1 MKVALYARVSTESQ
15 QARGTIGSQL
25 AVLRERVGAEG
36 ESEVVAEFCDD
47 GHSGARL
54 DRPGLDALRDA
65 AEAGLIERVWCLSAD
80 RLARVYAYQVIVLD
94 ELARHGVSVRFT
106 DTPPLDDD
114 PQARL
119 LTQVQGVIAEYER
132 AKIAERYRRGKLF
145 RSRAGEV
152 LAWRVPYGYRRQ
164 PRDAHGPA
172 RLVVFE
178 PEAAVVRRIFHDA
191 AVGGHS
197 LREIIRRLAAD
208 QIPPPTGHG
217 QLWRP
222 STLSNLLR
230 NEAYIGR
237 IYVNRTEAVPDPRP
251 GKRSRQ
257 VPRPREDWI
266 AIAVPAIID
275 EPTFEA
281 AHRAGRD
288 NSQWSPRRA
297 EPGQWLLRGLVKCGV
312 CRVGVN
318 CHKRRGRDGAWNR
331 YYHCRNHDPI
341 KAGGDDRRCP
351 ERNIRSDA
359 LDDFVFDQVRAAL
372 LRPDVLTA
380 GEQALAVRTP
390 SPDDELLAAELAR
403 LDRKIDATDAERRR
417 LIDAYQAGLLEL
429 PDLHRRA
436 ADIQQRRRDLEQ
448 RRDALTAQRQQLT
461 RDNQLRH
468 RVRHFASRVLAVID
482 TLDFDQKQTLLRLVV
497 EEVHVTGWHVQI
509 RLRIPLDDNP
519 DGPPRPPSPDRPGP
533 MSTEDRLRSLGSPP
547 LDLPAPTTGPTTHR
561 TADPGPGA
569 ADGPR
574 ESRAGATDGS
584 RASWSDSAIRLPPRP
599 SGRSS
604 RPRVSIRR
612 HDGPGRPGDSSCP
625 RRPTRSSRSTSPTS
639 TPSSCAASTSCS

>member
-1 MKVALYARVSTESQ
+1 M
-15 QARGTIGSQL
+15 
-25 AVLRERVGAEG
+25 
-36 ESEVVAEFCDD
+36 
-47 GHSGARL
+47 
-54 DRPGLDALRDA
+54 
-65 AEAGLIERVWCLSAD
+65 WCLSAD

-94 ELARHGVSVRFT
+94 ELARHGVKVRFT
-106 DTPPLDDD
+106 DAPPIDDD

-145 RSRAGEV
+145 RSRAGQV
-152 LAWRVPYGYRRQ
+152 LAWRVPDGYRRQ

-191 AVGGHS
+191 AIGGHS

-208 QIPPPTGHG
+208 GIPPPAGRG
-217 QLWRP
+217 RLWRP
-222 STLSNLLR
+222 STLSKLLR
-230 NEAYIGR
+230 RTEAYIGR
-237 IYVNRTEAVPDPRP
+237 IYVNRTDAVPDPRP

-266 AIAVPAIID
+266 TIAVPAIID

-281 AHRAGRD
+281 AHRASRD
-288 NSQWSPRRA
+288 NSQWSPRRT

-318 CHKRRGRDGAWNR
+318 CHKRRGRDGTWNR

-372 LRPDVLTA
+372 LRPEVLTA

-390 SPDDELLAAELAR
+390 APDDELLAAELVR
-403 LDRKIDATDAERRR
+403 LDRKLDAADAERRR
-417 LIDAYQAGLLEL
+417 LIDLYQAGLVEL
-429 PDLHRRA
+429 PELQRRA
-436 ADIQQRRRDLEQ
+436 TEVEHRRRDLDQ
-448 RRDALTAQRQQLT
+448 RRDALTTQRQELT
-461 RDNQLRH
+461 RDNQLRR
-468 RVRHFASRVLAVID
+468 RVRDFATRVLAVID

-497 EEVHVTGWHVQI
+497 EDVHVTGWHVQI

-519 DGPPRPPSPDRPGP
+519 DGPPRPPNPNPGPDRPGP
-533 MSTEDRLRSLGSPP
+533 MSTEDRLRSLGNQEV
-547 LDLPAPTTGPTTHR
+547 DLPEPLRSPTCRPDDRRADR
-561 TADPGPGA
+561 T
-569 ADGPR
+569 DGPR
-574 ESRAGATDGS
+574 E
-584 RASWSDSAIRLPPRP
+584 
-599 SGRSS
+599 
-604 RPRVSIRR
+604 R
-612 HDGPGRPGDSSCP
+612 HVGRPGDGPAVIGAPPDPGAPGLRPCFCP
-625 RRPTRSSRSTSPTS
+625 VRP
-639 TPSSCAASTSCS
+639 AASCLRLGHG